1 MTPAFKEWRVIV
13 AALGAGAQILILRK
27 GGIAEGRGG
36 FQARADR
43 FWLFPTDFHAQRE
56 KTKPAAAAWFPAEPT
71 PPAPALTHFAVVRR
85 HVWLDDWTRVQ
96 ALDPFHFW
104 TEATIRERFERTQ
117 PPGLHAFVV
126 RVHRLLAPLPLEATP
141 DMAGCKSWIDVPASF
156 DAQPSAPVLDDDT
169 FAARMRGLALD

>member
-56 KTKPAAAAWFPAEPT
+56 KTKPTAAARFSAEPT
-71 PPAPALTHFAVVRR
+71 SPALTHFAVVRR
-85 HVWLDDWTRVQ
+85 HVWLDDWARVQ

-104 TEATIRERFERTQ
+104 TEATIRERFGRTQ

-126 RVHRLLAPLPLEATP
+126 RVHRLLAPLPLEPTP

-156 DAQPSAPVLDDDT
+156 EAQPSAPVLADNV
-169 FAARMRGLALD
+169 FENRVRELGLGY